1 MTELTKLPSGLTVVS
16 DTMAHV
22 DSVAV
27 GVWVETGTRSELEGE
42 HGIAHFMEHMAFKGT
57 ANRSARAISE
67 AIESVGGEINAATS
81 VETTAY
87 HARMLTEDLSLALGI
102 FSDILTVPAF
112 DPADVERERH
122 VILQEI
128 GAAEDIPEDRAF
140 DALPEAAFV
149 GQPLGRRI
157 LGTRASVG
165 AVSPDALR
173 DFFAANYTAPAM
185 TVVAAGQVEHARF
198 VDEVARAF
206 ERVPTRPARAAPAAN
221 YTGGAAA
228 ESDDASECQLIFGFE
243 GRAALHDDAV
253 AAQLAAMVLGG
264 GLSSRLFQAL
274 REERGLV
281 YDTSAFHWAFSDSG
295 VFAIHLATSP
305 GDVAEARAVVLDEL
319 ESAIATITAEELNR
333 AKAQLKAGLL
343 MSRESCNARM
353 GQAARQAIVFGR
365 PVTKDERVA
374 EIEQVSDADVRRI
387 LGEVSRSVPT
397 VVTIGA
403 TDAMDAAAISAR
415 FGAKVAAL

>member
-1 MTELTKLPSGLTVVS
+1 MSQLTTLPSGLTVVT
-16 DTMAHV
+16 DEMAHV

-87 HARMLTEDLSLALGI
+87 HARMLTEDLPLALDI
-102 FSDILTVPAF
+102 ISDILTVPAF
-112 DPADVERERH
+112 DPGDVERERH

-128 GAAEDIPEDRAF
+128 GSAEDIPEDRAF

-165 AVSPDALR
+165 AISPDALR
-173 DFFAANYTAPAM
+173 SFFAANYTAPAM
-185 TVVAAGQVEHARF
+185 TVVAAGQVDHARF
-198 VDEVARAF
+198 VDDVARAF
-206 ERVPTRPARAAPAAN
+206 ERVPTGPARAAPKAT
-221 YTGGAAA
+221 YTGGTAA
-228 ESDDASECQLIFGFE
+228 ETDDASECQLIFGFE

-264 GLSSRLFQAL
+264 GMSSRLFQAL

-305 GDVAEARAVVLDEL
+305 QDVPEARTVVLDEL
-319 ESAIATITAEELNR
+319 EAAITGITAEELDR
-333 AKAQLKAGLL
+333 AKAQLRAGLL

-365 PVTKDERVA
+365 LVPKEERIA
-374 EIEQVSDADVRRI
+374 EIEAVTDADVRRI
-387 LGEVSRSVPT
+387 LGEVVRSTPT
-397 VVTIGA
+397 LVTIGA
-403 TDAMDAAAISAR
+403 TEATDAAAIIAR
-415 FGAKVAAL
+415 FGTPVAAL